1 VSRIQELED
10 RLLQLQAELEKLKAK
25 EQELPRDGQIV
36 EVWDNDDY
44 PPAVIRHEGDLESSH
59 YNAGRWD
66 NWRPLQ
72 TSATRIEWEGGDPP
86 VSVGTLVAYE
96 TRGGGFGT
104 YPISGERWQHTGG
117 HLDIVGYWVL
127 EQE

>member
-1 VSRIQELED
+1 MSRIQELED

-25 EQELPRDGQIV
+25 EEPNLPKYGQLV
-36 EVWDNDDY
+36 EVWDDDDDDDKS
-44 PPAVIRHEGDLESSH
+44 VIIHTGGVEGPSD
-59 YNAGRWD
+59 AGRWD

-96 TRGGGFGT
+96 TRGGFGV
-104 YPISGERWQHTGG
+104 YPISGERWKHTGG
-117 HLDIVGYWVL
+117 KLDIVGYWVL